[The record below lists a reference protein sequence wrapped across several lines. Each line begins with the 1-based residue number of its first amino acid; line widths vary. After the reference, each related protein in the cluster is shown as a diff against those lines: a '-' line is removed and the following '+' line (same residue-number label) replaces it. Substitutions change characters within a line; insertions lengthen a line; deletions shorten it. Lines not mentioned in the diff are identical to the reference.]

1 MRILA
6 DQNIPFAKQAFAHFG
21 DVSTFV
27 GRELTAQ
34 DVRNAE
40 ILLVRSVTKVNAA
53 LLEAS
58 SVRFVA
64 SATIGTDHIDLKYLQ
79 QRNIAF
85 ANAPGSNATSAAEYV
100 LAALLYFAQ
109 QQQVA
114 LAQFRFGIVGY
125 GNVGSRVARLFRAL
139 GLQCEIY
146 DPPRQQLV
154 NDIDYCD
161 WETICAC
168 DVITAHV
175 PLTKTGEYPTHKMF
189 NRDFFNSLKSGALFI
204 NTARGGAVDETA
216 LHERLQSN
224 KTLHLVLDVWANEP
238 RIDHDLLKATILGT
252 PHIAGY
258 AYDGKLRGTEMIYQ
272 AACKH
277 FNAEPQW
284 TMQSVLQDVRT
295 CISPVVQ
302 GNWLATL
309 HQLIKKAYDIEQD
322 DSALRKILTMDSE
335 QAAQHFDALR
345 KNYPKRR
352 EFSHFDVDAATLT
365 EQQQSLLKEVGFGLY
380 RR

>member
-6 DQNIPFAKQAFAHFG
+6 DQNIPFAQQAFAQFG

-27 GRELTAQ
+27 GRDLTAQ
-34 DVRNAE
+34 DVRDAD

-53 LLEAS
+53 LLEQAN
-58 SVRFVA
+58 VKFVA
-64 SATIGTDHIDLKYLQ
+64 SATIGTDHIDLRYLQ

-109 QQQVA
+109 QQHAAIEQY
-114 LAQFRFGIVGY
+114 RFGIVGY

-139 GLQCEIY
+139 GLPCEIY
-146 DPPRQQLV
+146 DPPRQQRHD
-154 NDIDYCD
+154 DIDYSD

-175 PLTKTGEYPTHKMF
+175 PLTKTGDYPTHKMF
-189 NRDFFNSLKSGALFI
+189 NREFFASLKPGALFI

-224 KTLHLVLDVWANEP
+224 NALHLILDVWQNEP
-238 RIDHDLLKATILGT
+238 RIDHDLLRATMLGT

-272 AACKH
+272 GACQH
-277 FNAEPQW
+277 FAVAPQW
-284 TMQSVLQDVRT
+284 TMQSVLQDART
-295 CISPVVQ
+295 RIAPVIQ
-302 GNWLATL
+302 GDWLTTL
-309 HQLIKKAYDIEQD
+309 QQLVKQAYDIKQD
-322 DSALRKILTMDSE
+322 DSALRKILSMDSA

-345 KNYPKRR
+345 KNYPLRR
-352 EFSHFDVDAATLT
+352 EFAHFEIDT
-365 EQQQSLLKEVGFGLY
+365 EQLTVEQQNVLRQLGFHVC
-380 RR
+380 